1 MKFILVTKDILQI
14 NFRKFI
20 RFTLPELQI
29 KFEVIIK
36 NFLLDVIFRVEK
48 TRIFAIPKINYIIL
62 AT

>member
-1 MKFILVTKDILQI
+1 MKFILVPKDILQI
-14 NFRKFI
+14 NVRKSI

-29 KFEVIIK
+29 KFGVIIK